1 MASYEI
7 RLTNL
12 NWSASEDDIK
22 TFVSTF
28 AKVKEVK
35 LVRDYKQ
42 RSKGIII

>member
-42 RSKGIII
+42 RSKGINI